1 MITCKECGME
11 FEHSKQFGAHW
22 AQLFCSFCIQKVED
36 GFTGFWSVVRE
47 STNDRIRCTNDC
59 NRFAITLHT
68 SYMKA
73 EIGLDNIRTIHGAIG
88 QMEAEAMVHALANNA
103 GGYVVYDGMSTF
115 PHPAYSN
122 DRLDRYAPWGPSH
135 YLSERER
142 EVK

>member
-36 GFTGFWSVVRE
+36 EFTGFWSVVKE
-47 STNDRIRCTNDC
+47 STYLSGH
-59 NRFAITLHT
+59 FAITLHA

-88 QMEAEAMVHALANNA
+88 QTEAEAMVHALANTN
-103 GGYVVYDGMSTF
+103 GGYVVHDGMSTF

-122 DRLDRYAPWGPSH
+122 DRLDRF
-135 YLSERER
+135 LNEKEI

>member
-11 FEHSKQFGAHW
+11 FEITDRTHW

-47 STNDRIRCTNDC
+47 STYDRIRFTNDG